1 MATLELKYSADQRH
15 QVEAVEAI
23 TDLFRGQEFL
33 KSEFTAMDP
42 RVVEESYKT
51 GQLPIGNL
59 FESLSVVVGHA
70 NGLRLSAKQLLENL
84 HAIQEENSLPATA
97 VMTDGK
103 LRDFTIEMETGTG
116 KTYVYTR
123 TIFELNKKYGITKFL
138 IVVPSVAIREGVM
151 KSFQSTRKHFAT
163 LYDNAPIDVF
173 VYDSKDMGP
182 VSNFATS
189 SSIQVMI
196 INIQAFNRD
205 YSNDGNVESSSLF
218 HRPSERLIGG
228 RSPREVVAACNPIVI
243 IDEPQSVDNTAK
255 AKAAIRS
262 LNPLFVLRYSATH
275 KEGYN
280 KVYRLTPVDAFQ
292 QGLVKGICV
301 DSVLAQAD
309 LNGAYVRLDSTR
321 MGKTPGSITAR
332 LTIDVRQR
340 DGSQKRK
347 AVTVRT
353 HDSLYDKSGENSD
366 YEAGWIVSNIS
377 AADGDEW
384 IEFQNGEWLEKGQAV
399 GDVAEEAI
407 KRAQIRRTIEDHL
420 QRQLE
425 LAPRGIKVLSLFF
438 IDKVEKYRLYDPVRN
453 GEYAE
458 MFEQEYTDAVT
469 SPRWQKKYAA
479 AGLELDDDAAAV
491 HSGYFAQDGKGHIKN
506 TSKAASTKA
515 DISTFETIMRE
526 KETLISFPDASDDEE
541 TRAKKRIQFIWS
553 HSALKEGWDNP
564 NVFQICTLVETKDT
578 MTKRQKVGRGLRLCV
593 DQKGERCYDEDA
605 NVLTVIANESYDAF
619 ASGLQTE
626 FERDGLRFGVLT
638 PESFTKVTIEQPDG
652 QEVKLGFEQSAEVY
666 QSFQA
671 KGLVD
676 KKGNITPELKEAAEK
691 GCVEMPAGLEAAQSQ
706 IEDIILHKAQ
716 KLQIKDK
723 AKEVE
728 VELRKDVSDDPAFQA
743 LWERIRQ
750 RTRFEVDV
758 DSDKLVADA
767 VELIRGMPEVNPLEV
782 LSTRAALDVDDA
794 GVDAT
799 ATGTSIVKTGGT
811 RVYDLPDPIAEL
823 QDAVGLTRA
832 TLKRILE
839 ECGRFDEFEIDPA
852 TFLAQVAQKIEKA
865 KGEAIAEGIKYTK
878 LPDED
883 WYTMEDLDPGE
894 TRAYLGQNAW
904 FPKSGK
910 SLYSYVVYDSS
921 TVEQPFAVELDLAE
935 EVRVFAKLP
944 SKFKI
949 DTPLGSYNPDW
960 AYVVE
965 DDGERRV
972 YFVVETKGGGNNNI
986 RVSDAEKTKI
996 RCARRHFEALHIDV
1010 EYDVRTTYHTAKV

>member
-1 MATLELKYSADQRH
+1 MATIELKYSSDQRH
-15 QVEAVEAI
+15 QLEAVEAI

-33 KSEFTAMDP
+33 RSEFTGDVGGAG
-42 RVVEESYKT
+42 T
-51 GQLPIGNL
+51 L
-59 FESLSVVVGHA
+59 FEGQILSVGHA
-70 NGLRLSAKQLLENL
+70 NGLRLSANQLLENL
-84 HAIQEENSLPATA
+84 HGIQEENSLPATS

-103 LRDFTIEMETGTG
+103 LRDFTVEMETGTG

-123 TIFELNKKYGITKFL
+123 TIFELNKKYGVTKFI
-138 IVVPSVAIREGVM
+138 IVVPSVAIREGVL
-151 KSFQSTRKHFAT
+151 KSFRSTRKHFAT
-163 LYDNAPIDVF
+163 LYDNAPMDVF

-182 VSNFATS
+182 VGNFATS

-205 YSNDGNVESSSLF
+205 YSDEGNMESSSLF

-228 RSPREVVAACNPIVI
+228 RSPREVVAACNPIVV

-262 LNPLFVLRYSATH
+262 LSPLFVLRYSATH
-275 KEGYN
+275 KESYN

-309 LNGAYVRLDSTR
+309 LNGSYVRLDSTR
-321 MGKTPGSITAR
+321 MGNSPGSISAK

-347 AVTVRT
+347 AVTVKT
-353 HDSLYDKSGENSD
+353 GDSLYDKSGENSD

-377 AADGDEW
+377 AAEGDEW
-384 IEFQNGEWLEKGQAV
+384 VEFQNGEWLEKGQAV
-399 GDVAEEAI
+399 GDVAADAI
-407 KRAQIRRTIEDHL
+407 KRAQIRRTIENHL

-453 GEYAE
+453 GVYADI
-458 MFEQEYTDAVT
+458 FEQEYADAIA
-469 SPRWQKKYAA
+469 SPRWKSKYAK
-479 AGLELDDDAAAV
+479 AGIELDADAAAV
-491 HSGYFAQDGKGHIKN
+491 HSGYFSQDGRGRLKN
-506 TSKAASTKA
+506 STASASSEA
-515 DISTFETIMRE
+515 DISTFETIMRD
-526 KETLISFPDASDDEE
+526 KETLISFPTADDDDK

-564 NVFQICTLVETKDT
+564 NIFQICTLVETKDT
-578 MTKRQKVGRGLRLCV
+578 LTKRQKVGRGLRLCV
-593 DQKGERCYDEDA
+593 DQTGERCYDEDA

-619 ASGLQTE
+619 ANGLQTE
-626 FERDGLRFGVLT
+626 LEHEGLRFGVLA
-638 PESFTKVTIEQPDG
+638 PESFTKVVIEQPDG
-652 QEVKLGFEQSAEVY
+652 QETRLGFEKSAEVY
-666 QSFQA
+666 DSLQE
-671 KGLVD
+671 KGLID
-676 KKGNITPELKEAAEK
+676 SHGNITAELKEAAEK
-691 GCVEMPAGLEAAQSQ
+691 GCVELPDELEAAQSQ
-706 IEDIILHKAQ
+706 VEAIILHKAQ
-716 KLQIKDK
+716 KLQIRNK
-723 AKEVE
+723 ATEVE
-728 VELRKDVSDDPAFQA
+728 VELSKDVTDDPAFQE
-743 LWERIRQ
+743 LWERIRK

-767 VELIRGMPEVNPLEV
+767 VDLIKGMPKVKPLEV
-782 LSTRAALDVDDA
+782 LSMRADLSVGDA
-794 GVDAT
+794 GVDTT
-799 ATGTSIVKTGGT
+799 ATGTSIVKTGGS
-811 RVYDLPDPIAEL
+811 RVYDLPDPITEL

-839 ECGRFDEFEIDPA
+839 ECGRFDEFAIDPA

-865 KGEAIAEGIKYTK
+865 KSTVIAEGIKYTK

-894 TRAYLGQNAW
+894 LKGYLDQNAW
-904 FPKSGK
+904 MPSHGK
-910 SLYSYVVYDSS
+910 SLYNYVIYDSS
-921 TVEQPFAVELDLAE
+921 TVEKPFAVSLDLAE
-935 EVRVFAKLP
+935 EVKVFAKLP
-944 SKFKI
+944 SRFKI

-965 DDGERRV
+965 ENGESRV
-972 YFVVETKGGGNNNI
+972 YFVVETKGGGNNDI

-996 RCARRHFEALHIDV
+996 RCARRHFAAIGGDV
-1010 EYDVRTTYHTAKV
+1010 AYEVRTTYR

>member
-1 MATLELKYSADQRH
+1 
-15 QVEAVEAI
+15 
-23 TDLFRGQEFL
+23 
-33 KSEFTAMDP
+33 
-42 RVVEESYKT
+42 
-51 GQLPIGNL
+51 
-59 FESLSVVVGHA
+59 
-70 NGLRLSAKQLLENL
+70 
-84 HAIQEENSLPATA
+84 
-97 VMTDGK
+97 
-103 LRDFTIEMETGTG
+103 
-116 KTYVYTR
+116 VYTR
-123 TIFELNKKYGITKFL
+123 TIFELNKRYGITKFL
-138 IVVPSVAIREGVM
+138 IVVPSVAIREGVL
-151 KSFQSTRKHFAT
+151 KSFQSTRKHFST
-163 LYDNAPIDVF
+163 LYDNAPMDVF

-182 VSNFATS
+182 VGNFATS

-205 YSNDGNVESSSLF
+205 YSNEGNAESSSLF

-228 RSPREVVAACNPIVI
+228 RSPREVVEACNPIVI

-275 KEGYN
+275 KDGYN
-280 KVYRLTPVDAFQ
+280 KVYRLTPVGAFQ

-301 DSVLAQAD
+301 DSVLAQED
-309 LNGAYVRLDSTR
+309 LNGAYVRLESTTR
-321 MGKTPGSITAR
+321 GKTPGSITAR
-332 LTIDVRQR
+332 LTIDVRR
-340 DGSQKRK
+340 KDGSQKRK
-347 AVTVRT
+347 TVTVRT

-377 AADGDEW
+377 AAEGDEW
-384 IEFQNGEWLEKGQAV
+384 IEFQNGEYLERGRAV
-399 GDVAEEAI
+399 GDVSDEAV
-407 KRAQIRRTIEDHL
+407 KRAQIRRTIENHL

-425 LAPRGIKVLSLFF
+425 LWPRGIKVLSLFF
-438 IDKVEKYRLYDPVRN
+438 IDKVERYRLYDPVRN

-458 MFEQEYTDAVT
+458 IFEQEYADAVA
-469 SPRWQKKYAA
+469 SPRWQKKYGA
-479 AGLELDDDAAAV
+479 AGVPLCADAAAV
-491 HSGYFAQDGKGHIKN
+491 HSGYFAQDGRGRIKN
-506 TSKAASTKA
+506 TSAAASTAA

-526 KETLISFPDASDDEE
+526 KETLISFPADGDDEE

-593 DQKGERCYDEDA
+593 DQSGERCYDEDA

-626 FERDGLRFGVLT
+626 FEKDGLRFGVLT
-638 PESFTKVTIEQPDG
+638 PESFTKVTIESPDCH
-652 QEVKLGFEQSAEVY
+652 EVKLGFEQSAEVY
-666 QSFQA
+666 QNFAA

-676 KKGNITPELKEAAEK
+676 KKGNIMPELKEAAEK
-691 GCVEMPAGLEAAQSQ
+691 GCVEMPAGLESAQSQ
-706 IEDIILHKAQ
+706 VEDIILHKAQ
-716 KLQIKDK
+716 SLQIKDK

-728 VELRKDVSDDPAFQA
+728 VELRKDVTQDPAFQE

-758 DSDKLVADA
+758 DSENLIADA
-767 VELIRGMPEVNPLEV
+767 VVGIKGMPKVNPLEV
-782 LSTRAALDVDDA
+782 LSARADLTVADG
-794 GVDAT
+794 GVGAQ
-799 ATGTSIVKTGGT
+799 ATGTSFVEVGGA

-839 ECGRFDEFEIDPA
+839 QCGRYDEFEVNPA

-865 KGEAIAEGIKYTK
+865 KGQAIAEGIKYTK

-894 TRAYLGQNAW
+894 LKAYLGQNAW
-904 FPKSGK
+904 MPRNGK

-944 SKFKI
+944 NRFKI

-965 DDGERRV
+965 EDGERRV

-986 RVSDAEKTKI
+986 RVSDAERTKI
-996 RCARRHFEALHIDV
+996 RCARRHFEALHVDV
-1010 EYDVRTTYHTAKV
+1010 AYDVRTTYRTAPIGT